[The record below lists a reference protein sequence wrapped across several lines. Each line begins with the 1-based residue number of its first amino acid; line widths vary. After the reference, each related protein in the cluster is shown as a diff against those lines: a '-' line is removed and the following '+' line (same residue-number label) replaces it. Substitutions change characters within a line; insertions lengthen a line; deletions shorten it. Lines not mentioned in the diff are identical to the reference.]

1 MLKHL
6 PDSAPASVPLSLG
19 GAGLETLIQPRLS
32 LFWGAHT
39 PTRALLTL
47 VAALAG
53 RGYAPRIYDGGNRFD
68 GYYIARLARRVSVRP
83 QELLE
88 RIRLSR
94 AFTCFQLAELIEN
107 TPADPEPLIVLDLL
121 TTFYDESVPL
131 REVERLLDT
140 SLAHLR
146 RLAACGPVIIGA
158 REPRAPV
165 RARWSL
171 LERLQIAA
179 DAAWMLQLPVE
190 GRNAQLSLF

>member
-39 PTRALLTL
+39 PTRALLML

-68 GYYIARLARRVSVRP
+68 GYYIARLARRVSARP

-88 RIRLSR
+88 RIHLSR

-146 RLAACGPVIIGA
+146 QLAVSGPVIIGA

-179 DAAWMLQLPVE
+179 DAAWMLQPPVE